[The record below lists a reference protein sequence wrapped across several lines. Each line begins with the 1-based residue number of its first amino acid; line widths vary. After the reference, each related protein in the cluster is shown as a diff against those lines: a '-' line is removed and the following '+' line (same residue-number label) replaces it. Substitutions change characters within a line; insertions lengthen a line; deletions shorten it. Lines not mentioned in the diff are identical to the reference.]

1 MHPKTSTRRRHSDE
15 LKAEVLAACNAP
27 GASISGVALA
37 HGLNTNL
44 VRKWRSGRGAKIA
57 GTAITSAAASKAPP
71 PASVSPSPLGAAPE
85 FVAIEMPAPPKAAA
99 RAAPEPPATAPAAA
113 LAIQVELRRGTLH
126 LNVRWP
132 TAAADD
138 CRSWLRELTSGL
150 VK

>member
-1 MHPKTSTRRRHSDE
+1 MHPKTGTRRRHSDE
-15 LKAEVLAACNAP
+15 LKAEVLAACDAP

-57 GTAITSAAASKAPP
+57 GTAITPAESKATPAPP
-71 PASVSPSPLGAAPE
+71 PVLGAAPAPE
-85 FVAIEMPAPPKAAA
+85 FVAIAMPVPAKAAT
-99 RAAPEPPATAPAAA
+99 RAAAEPALPSADAP
-113 LAIQVELRRGTLH
+113 IEVELRRGTLH

-132 TAAADD
+132 TAAAGD
-138 CRSWLRELTSGL
+138 CRAWLRELTSGL

>member
-1 MHPKTSTRRRHSDE
+1 MHPNPTPRRRHSDE

-44 VRKWRSGRGAKIA
+44 VRKWRSGRGAKVA
-57 GTAITSAAASKAPP
+57 GTAVTPAAASKAASA
-71 PASVSPSPLGAAPE
+71 PAPALGVAPE

-99 RAAPEPPATAPAAA
+99 RATVEPPAPAPMSSADAP
-113 LAIQVELRRGTLH
+113 IEVELRRGTLH

-138 CRSWLRELTSGL
+138 CRAWLRELTAGL